1 MHGLSG
7 GRQRAMSE
15 DETQSGES
23 AQEMSLESDHALVFG
38 KDFDLGFLVEDNVY
52 IPRPQ
57 I

>member
-1 MHGLSG
+1 
-7 GRQRAMSE
+7 MSE